1 MVSYYL
7 SRHNYLAASKPTTP
21 YTLYYAFTKVK
32 GRKLIKPNQLSVQGT
47 FYYWDPNN
55 NNGITK
61 KSGHYCYTI
70 IIHRPD
76 KSKGDFPALSSQL

>member
-21 YTLYYAFTKVK
+21 YTKVK
-32 GRKLIKPNQLSVQGT
+32 GRKMIKPNQLSVQGT
-47 FYYWDPNN
+47 FYYCQT
-55 NNGITK
+55 IIMVTK
-61 KSGHYCYTI
+61 KSGRYCYNI

-76 KSKGDFPALSSQL
+76 KSKGDFPAISSQL

>member
-21 YTLYYAFTKVK
+21 YTLYCAFTKREGTK
-32 GRKLIKPNQLSVQGT
+32 IDKAKSIKCTRDLLLL
-47 FYYWDPNN
+47 PNN

-61 KSGHYCYTI
+61 KSGRYCYTT

-76 KSKGDFPALSSQL
+76 KSKGDFPAISSQL